1 MGVKK
6 IYFPKQGRL
15 LRADLTTYTS
25 SNVSAAAISGSQ
37 AAKLS
42 VAGATRP
49 AESAVMAYAC
59 LLARREAIGS
69 APLMV
74 TDRDDNEIE
83 AGPLVDLLAKP
94 NAEDNWDQYVRKLES
109 NLTLW
114 NVCAIHVGKPPAP
127 PEQLVPLHPEG
138 LTALGGLDTV
148 TGAPRVLRWRYCDPT
163 TAEQREFDADEVIV
177 HMGFN
182 PHSPL
187 AALSPLRALDTTLR
201 ADLAAREQNLGLFL
215 NDATPRGYLTTD
227 QASTREQME
236 QLLDGWNAANK
247 GYANR
252 HKTAGLWGGL
262 KYQRVELTP
271 VELEFLQSLRQMRID
286 YYMVFR
292 VYPAMLAE
300 MTGETGLSQGSST
313 ESQRVAWWED
323 VGLPELKLIASLHQ
337 QVADRFGRTARG
349 LRSGRPLG
357 RAARLSLDLA
367 RQAAS
372 RMSGETFVWFND
384 SAIPALWRM
393 RTSRLDAFAKLLGA
407 GYAPDDA
414 SDYLDLGLP
423 PHPDNL
429 PRMAFNLAPIGQ
441 ETGKPPAEKQPAVAA
456 AGKEQGE
463 AEEEKPKSAKA
474 DAVRA
479 AWDRV
484 EEILMRAANRR
495 PAQRRAFELFCRPR
509 EKAAARKISGFFVE
523 QRGRVLGRLGGVSR
537 TDQSGRRTAAGTD
550 PAAIMRAEA
559 DDLVKKVFPRDE
571 EDAQLVARLS
581 GLWREG
587 LKDGA
592 AFFAESTGTNPLQI
606 EANPAFEE
614 ALNERRIQG
623 VKINATTEDDL
634 RNVFREA
641 FAAGDTVAQM
651 GDRIAGYYKS
661 RCVGEDSARPLTAAR
676 TQTAGLVNEGQML
689 AAREVGGLVKFWIH
703 GAPDDPREA
712 HVEAE
717 ERYAAG
723 IPLDEKFVVNGSE
736 CDQPGDAALPV
747 GESANCTCTVGFKA
761 AAGRGESA

>member
-1 MGVKK
+1 MGLRQ
-6 IYFPKQGRL
+6 IFRNLGHL
-15 LRADLTTYTS
+15 MRADLTTYTS
-25 SNVSAAAISGSQ
+25 SNVTAAALSGSM

-42 VAGATRP
+42 VAGSTRP
-49 AESAVMAYAC
+49 AESAIMAYAC
-59 LLARREAIGS
+59 LIARREAIGS

-74 TDRDDNEIE
+74 TDLEDNEIE
-83 AGPLVDLLAKP
+83 TGPLVDLLAKP
-94 NAEDNWDQYVRKLES
+94 NAEDNWHQYIRKLES

-114 NVCAIHVGKPPAP
+114 NVCAIHIGPPPGP

-138 LTALGGLDTV
+138 LRALGGVDSV
-148 TGAPRVLRWRYCDPT
+148 TGAPRVIRWQYTDPT
-163 TAEQREFDADEVIV
+163 TAEQREFAPAEVLI
-177 HMGFN
+177 HMGYN

-187 AALSPLRALDTTLR
+187 AALSPLRALDTTLK

-215 NDATPRGYLTTD
+215 NDATPRGYLTTE

-236 QLLDGWNAANK
+236 QMLDGWNAANK

-292 VYPAMLAE
+292 VFPAMLAE

-323 VGLPELKLIASLHQ
+323 VGLPELGLLASIHQ
-337 QVADRFGRTARG
+337 EIADRFGATARG
-349 LRSGRPLG
+349 LRMGRSLRRSALLALTRRDPPRG
-357 RAARLSLDLA
+357 RGPVRL
-367 RQAAS
+367 
-372 RMSGETFVWFND
+372 WFND
-384 SAIPALWRM
+384 AAIPALWRM
-393 RTSRLDAFAKLLGA
+393 RTSRVDALTKLLNA

-414 SDYLDLGLP
+414 ADYLDLGLP

-429 PRMAFNLAPIGQ
+429 PRVPFSLSPIGA
-441 ETGKPPAEKQPAVAA
+441 EASVKPPAAA
-456 AGKEQGE
+456 ASANETANE
-463 AEEEKPKSAKA
+463 TAEEEESGERAEA
-474 DAVRA
+474 GRAMRA
-479 AWDRV
+479 AFDRV
-484 EEILMRAANRR
+484 EAILMRAGTRWAT
-495 PAQRRAFELFCRPR
+495 QRRAFEAFCRPR
-509 EKAAARKISGFFVE
+509 EKAAARRISGFFVD
-523 QRGRVLGRLGGVSR
+523 QRGRVLGRVSESSR
-537 TDQSGRRTAAGTD
+537 SEGIAKDLL
-550 PAAIMRAEA
+550 RADA
-559 DDLVKKVFPRDE
+559 DELLKKVFPRAE
-571 EDAQLVARLS
+571 EDAQLVAKLS

-592 AFFAESTGTNPLQI
+592 EFFAGATGTNPLQI
-606 EANPAFEE
+606 EASPAFEE

-634 RNVFREA
+634 RGIFREA
-641 FAAGDTVAQM
+641 FAAGDTVAQI
-651 GDRIAGYYKS
+651 GDRIAGYYKT
-661 RCVGEDSARPLTAAR
+661 RCVGEDAPRPVTAAR
-676 TQTAGLVNEGQML
+676 TQTAGLVNEGQMI

-712 HVEAE
+712 HIAAE
-717 ERYAAG
+717 RQYAAG
-723 IPLDEKFVVNGSE
+723 IPLTEKFVVNGHE

-761 AAGRGESA
+761 AAGRGERA